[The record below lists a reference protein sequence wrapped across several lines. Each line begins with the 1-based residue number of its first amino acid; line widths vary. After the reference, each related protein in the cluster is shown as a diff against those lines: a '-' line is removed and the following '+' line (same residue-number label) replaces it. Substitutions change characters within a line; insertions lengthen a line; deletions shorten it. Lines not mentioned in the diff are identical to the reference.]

1 VEGPPGADSPI
12 RAEPGASV
20 VALED
25 PLAAEGVAA
34 AAERLGRALRESRG
48 RGPLVVDL
56 AAVRRVDTFGLAAL
70 VAAARR
76 ARGEGREVRV
86 RNAPP
91 GAGRLAASLGLDRV
105 LGAPTGRA
113 APPRGPLAERAGSGL
128 LALRDYLVTL
138 LAMVHDGFRWTF
150 SADLRRDPV
159 GREQFF
165 RQLAETGA
173 GAVGIV
179 VLISFMIGLIL
190 AFQMAYVFR
199 DYGATVLIADIVGVA
214 VTRELGPLLTAILVA
229 GRSGSAIAAE
239 IGTMVVTE
247 EVDALEMMALRPRLF
262 LLVPRFAALALAV
275 PALCVLADLAGILG
289 GAVVGIGSYDIGA
302 HTYLSKTVAALRATD
317 FGSGLLKSCFF
328 GVIVAVVGC
337 LHGLRLRGGPEAVGR
352 AATTAVVESIIAVI
366 LFDALFTSLVYYA
379 V

>member
-1 VEGPPGADSPI
+1 MIAND
-12 RAEPGASV
+12 AAV
-20 VALED
+20 VALDD
-25 PLAAEGVAA
+25 PLAAEGASAA
-34 AAERLGRALRESRG
+34 AARLRRALAEAPRG
-48 RGPLVVDL
+48 VPLVVDL
-56 AAVRRVDTFGLAAL
+56 AAVRRVDTFGIAAL
-70 VAAARR
+70 ATAARSAR
-76 ARGEGREVRV
+76 AEGRELRV

-91 GAGRLAASLGLDRV
+91 GAGRLAASLALDRV
-105 LGAPTGRA
+105 LAHPARPGAPARL
-113 APPRGPLAERAGSGL
+113 PLAERAGAAA

-138 LAMVHDGFRWTF
+138 LAMIHDGFRWAVGTP
-150 SADLRRDPV
+150 LRRDEV
-159 GREQFF
+159 GREQFL

-179 VLISFMIGLIL
+179 ILINFMVGLIL

-214 VTRELGPLLTAILVA
+214 VTREMGPLLTAILVA

-262 LLVPRFAALALAV
+262 LLVPRFAALAIAV

-289 GAVVGIGSYDIGA
+289 GAAVGVGSYDIGA
-302 HTYLSKTVAALRATD
+302 HTYWTNTVGALRATD
-317 FGSGLLKSCFF
+317 FGSGLLKSLFF

-366 LFDALFTSLVYYA
+366 LFDAVFTALVYYA
-379 V
+379 F